1 MGDTPITIREKIV
14 NAAARGALGAALLLP
29 YETRVRLFGLI
40 FSRVVAPFAGWR
52 KRIEDNLKLV
62 LPELPDHER
71 RRLMRAVPD
80 SVGRTLIE
88 IYSGPEFLDRVTAAP
103 RTGPGVGALEAAQ
116 AAGKPMVLVTGHLGN
131 YDAVRG
137 TLSRQGYPMAALYK
151 PMTNRAFNAHYVE
164 AISTICTPVFPTD
177 GKGVASLVRH
187 LKGGGIIGIVAD
199 VASTKAPVLTFFDKP
214 AHTPLS
220 AAEWAVKY
228 DAIMIP
234 VFGIRQKNG
243 FDFEIRVEE
252 PIPAGAPEA
261 MMQAYNDVVERI
273 IREDPSQWFWVH
285 KRWKLAGWAKRGKR
299 SPTKRKT

>member
-1 MGDTPITIREKIV
+1 MVETSITLRERIID
-14 NAAARGALGAALLLP
+14 AAARGALRVALAIP
-29 YETRVRLFGLI
+29 YETRVRLFGLM
-40 FSRVVAPFAGWR
+40 FSHVVAPLAGWR
-52 KRIEDNLKLV
+52 KRIDDNLKLA
-62 LPELPDHER
+62 LPEMPFSER
-71 RRLMRAVPD
+71 NRLMRSVPD

-88 IYSGPEFLDRVTAAP
+88 IYSGREFLDRVTTAP
-103 RTGPGVGALEAAQ
+103 RTGPGVDALEAAR

-151 PMTNRAFNAHYVE
+151 PMTNRAFNAHYVD

-199 VASTKAPVLTFFDKP
+199 VASTKAPLLTFFGKP

-220 AAEWAVKY
+220 AAEWAAKY
-228 DAIMIP
+228 DAVMIP
-234 VFGIRQKNG
+234 VFGIRQANG
-243 FDFEIRVEE
+243 LDFEIRVEA
-252 PIPAGAPEA
+252 PIPHDTPEK

-273 IREDPSQWFWVH
+273 IREDPAQWFWVH
-285 KRWKLAGWAKRGKR
+285 KRWKLAGWAKRGD
-299 SPTKRKT
+299 SAPTKRKS

>member
-1 MGDTPITIREKIV
+1 M
-14 NAAARGALGAALLLP
+14 LP

-62 LPELPDHER
+62 LPELPDPER

-80 SVGRTLIE
+80 SAGRTLIE
-88 IYSGPEFLDRVTAAP
+88 IYSGQEFLDRVKDAP
-103 RTGPGVGALEAAQ
+103 RTGPGVDALEAARE
-116 AAGKPMVLVTGHLGN
+116 AGRPMVLLTAHLGN

-151 PMTNRAFNAHYVE
+151 PMTNRAFNEHYVK
-164 AISTICTPVFPTD
+164 AISEISAPVYPTD
-177 GKGVASLVRH
+177 GKGVGSFVRH
-187 LKGGGIIGIVAD
+187 LKSGGIVGIVAD
-199 VASTKAPVLTFFDKP
+199 VATTKAPVLTFFGRP

-228 DAIMIP
+228 NAIMMP
-234 VFGIRQKNG
+234 VFGIRQENG
-243 FDFEIRVEE
+243 FDFEIRVED

-273 IREDPSQWFWVH
+273 IREDPAQWFWVH
-285 KRWKLAGWAKRGKR
+285 KRWKLARSAKRKVKSRGKR
-299 SPTKRKT
+299 EN